1 MGRPKIGSFSRENPR
16 EYRKQLRQEA
26 VDYLGGKCSMCEITE
41 DLEFDHLN
49 VNDSEE
55 DRKLR
60 RNGKRDPKGQISSL
74 WQLKNYHK
82 DVRLLCKEC
91 HKKWSCAQ
99 RSAAYSLLAS
109 LPIEQQIE
117 LTNEYLQ

>member
-1 MGRPKIGSFSRENPR
+1 MGRPKIGSFSRENSR

-60 RNGKRDPKGQISSL
+60 RNGKRNPKSKQEGVKKQ
-74 WQLKNYHK
+74 QKKEGVEHVK
-82 DVRLLCKEC
+82 RKGKERL
-91 HKKWSCAQ
+91 
-99 RSAAYSLLAS
+99 
-109 LPIEQQIE
+109 
-117 LTNEYLQ
+117 

>member
-1 MGRPKIGSFSRENPR
+1 MGRPKIGSFSRENSR

-60 RNGKRDPKGQISSL
+60 RNGKRNPKGQISSL
-74 WQLKNYHK
+74 WQLKIIIKMLDFFVKNVIKSGVAPK
-82 DVRLLCKEC
+82 DPLHIL
-91 HKKWSCAQ
+91 
-99 RSAAYSLLAS
+99 Y
-109 LPIEQQIE
+109 
-117 LTNEYLQ
+117 